1 MAKFFTYSLL
11 AAALGFASPAFA
23 DDAAT
28 PALTFTVDRAA
39 VESKMVF
46 QISATDGATIQVDWG
61 DGVLKDVTIADYN
74 AAGYVFTEVDGT
86 IAGTS
91 IKVYAPDASK
101 INYLSADWTQA
112 DDADA
117 KIKGINVSQL
127 AGLKELIL
135 DNNNIGSLDISK
147 CVALTTLRAS
157 DNRLTSLTFGENPNL
172 KTVTV
177 SNNFNVTS
185 GSLNSGAGNNQ
196 VLAADWSKLP
206 ELSSLN
212 VAANLYSELGWS
224 DTFDI
229 SKNTKLATLNI
240 NGCGISELDLTP
252 FTSLKTL
259 NAQWNSL
266 EKADLSGMM
275 ANGAFPS
282 LTLSTTAVT
291 VGQSEVWPRMLFSFI
306 VAPEATGK
314 TMTLNISTTD
324 KQSVQVDWG
333 NGTLSNP
340 VETKNYETDWEY
352 GTPTGKVAGTNVT
365 VYGSDPTTIN
375 KLDLAWDKEA
385 GAETKI
391 LSANLSKLSGMDDL
405 TVASNALTSLD
416 LTGNAALAKLYIN
429 GNNISDIRFPE
440 NCALTRIEAQNTA
453 EAGENDLFKV
463 DLSKATKLNYL
474 VINFNNKNS
483 EATTINLEN
492 NTELAT
498 LMATDCNLETID
510 VSKLAKLAQL
520 TVNNNNLET
529 VDVSQMNEKGRLFA
543 MNNKISSLVLPAK
556 LATLNVSNNKL
567 TFETLPSTSIATN
580 YTYNNQKPM
589 VVTAAE
595 GKVDLSSQ
603 AMVDNVETVYVWTSG
618 TEEIKDFSVMNGLF
632 TFTKS
637 AEKAVCTMT
646 NAMLPKLSLT
656 TVPVDITVEGSAVE
670 EIEATDNCE
679 AEYFNLQG
687 VKVSGNEPG
696 IYIRRQGNKT
706 SKVIVK

>member
-61 DGVLKDVTIADYN
+61 DGVLKDVTIADYD

-127 AGLKELIL
+127 AGLKELVL

-266 EKADLSGMM
+266 EKADLSGMV

-306 VAPEATGK
+306 VAPEAAGK

>member
-306 VAPEATGK
+306 VAPEAAGK

-706 SKVIVK
+706 SKVIVE

>member
-306 VAPEATGK
+306 VAPEAAGK

-474 VINFNNKNS
+474 VINFNNKNA

>member
-61 DGVLKDVTIADYN
+61 DGVLKDVTIADYD

-266 EKADLSGMM
+266 EKADLSGMV

-282 LTLSTTAVT
+282 LTLSTTAIT

-306 VAPEATGK
+306 VAPEAAGK

>member
-61 DGVLKDVTIADYN
+61 DGVLKDVTIADYD

-282 LTLSTTAVT
+282 LTLSTTAIT

-306 VAPEATGK
+306 VAPEAAGK
-314 TMTLNISTTD
+314 TMKLNISSTD
-324 KQSVQVDWG
+324 NQSVQVDWG
-333 NGTLSNP
+333 NGTLSDP
-340 VETKNYETDWEY
+340 VATKNYETDWEY

-405 TVASNALTSLD
+405 TLASNALTSLN

-474 VINFNNKNS
+474 VINFNNKNA

-529 VDVSQMNEKGRLFA
+529 VDVSQTNEKGRLFA

>member
-61 DGVLKDVTIADYN
+61 DGVLRDVTIADYD

-127 AGLKELIL
+127 AGLKELVL

-147 CVALTTLRAS
+147 CVALTSLRAS
-157 DNRLTSLTFGENPNL
+157 DNRLTSLIFGENPNL

-266 EKADLSGMM
+266 EKADLSGMV

-282 LTLSTTAVT
+282 LTLSTTAIT

-306 VAPEATGK
+306 VAPEAAGK

-365 VYGSDPTTIN
+365 VYGSNPSTIN
-375 KLDLAWDKEA
+375 VLDLAWDKEA
-385 GAETKI
+385 GAATKI
-391 LSANLSKLSGMDDL
+391 LSANLSKLSGIDEL
-405 TVASNALTSLD
+405 ILASNALTSLD
-416 LTGNAALAKLYIN
+416 LTGNAALTKLHIN

-474 VINFNNKNS
+474 LINFNNKNA

-529 VDVSQMNEKGRLFA
+529 VDVSHMGEKGRLFA

-556 LATLNVSNNKL
+556 LATLNISNNKL

>member
-61 DGVLKDVTIADYN
+61 DGVLRDVTIADYD

-127 AGLKELIL
+127 AGLKELVL

-147 CVALTTLRAS
+147 CVALTSLRAS
-157 DNRLTSLTFGENPNL
+157 DNRLTSLIFGENPNI

-282 LTLSTTAVT
+282 LTLSTTAIT

-340 VETKNYETDWEY
+340 VETKNYNTDWEY

-365 VYGSDPTTIN
+365 VYGSNPSTIN
-375 KLDLAWDKEA
+375 VLDLAWDKEA
-385 GAETKI
+385 GAATKI
-391 LSANLSKLSGMDDL
+391 LSANLSKLSGIDEL
-405 TVASNALTSLD
+405 ILASNALTSLD
-416 LTGNAALAKLYIN
+416 LTGNAALTKLHIN

-474 VINFNNKNS
+474 LINFNNKNA

-529 VDVSQMNEKGRLFA
+529 VDVSHMGEKGRLFA

-556 LATLNVSNNKL
+556 LATLNISNNKL

>member
-282 LTLSTTAVT
+282 LTLSTTAIT

-306 VAPEATGK
+306 VAPEAAGK

>member
-61 DGVLKDVTIADYN
+61 DGVLRDVTIADYD

-127 AGLKELIL
+127 AGLKELVL

-147 CVALTTLRAS
+147 CVALTSLRAS
-157 DNRLTSLTFGENPNL
+157 DNRLTSLIFGENPNL

-282 LTLSTTAVT
+282 LTLSTTAIT

-474 VINFNNKNS
+474 LINFNNKNA

-556 LATLNVSNNKL
+556 LATLNISNNKL

-687 VKVSGNEPG
+687 VKVSCNEPG

>member
-282 LTLSTTAVT
+282 LTLSTTAIT

-306 VAPEATGK
+306 VAPEAAGK

-340 VETKNYETDWEY
+340 VQTKNYETDWEY

-474 VINFNNKNS
+474 VINFNNKNA

-529 VDVSQMNEKGRLFA
+529 VDVSHMGEKGRLFA

-556 LATLNVSNNKL
+556 LATLNISNNKL

>member
-61 DGVLKDVTIADYN
+61 DGVLKDVTIADYD

-340 VETKNYETDWEY
+340 VETKNYNTDWEY

-365 VYGSDPTTIN
+365 VYGSNPSTIN
-375 KLDLAWDKEA
+375 VLDLAWDKEA
-385 GAETKI
+385 GAATKI
-391 LSANLSKLSGMDDL
+391 LSANLSKLSGIDEL
-405 TVASNALTSLD
+405 ILASNALTSLD
-416 LTGNAALAKLYIN
+416 LTGNAALTKLHIN

>member
-61 DGVLKDVTIADYN
+61 DGVLKDVTIADYD

-282 LTLSTTAVT
+282 LTLSTTAIT

-306 VAPEATGK
+306 VAPEAAGK
-314 TMTLNISTTD
+314 TMTLNISSTD
-324 KQSVQVDWG
+324 NQSVQVDWG
-333 NGTLSNP
+333 NGTLSDP
-340 VETKNYETDWEY
+340 VATKNYETDWEY

-474 VINFNNKNS
+474 VINFNNKNA

-520 TVNNNNLET
+520 TVNNNNLST

-670 EIEATDNCE
+670 EIQAIDDSKI
-679 AEYFNLQG
+679 EYFNLQG

>member
-157 DNRLTSLTFGENPNL
+157 DNHLTSLTFGENPNL

-266 EKADLSGMM
+266 EKADLSGMV

-282 LTLSTTAVT
+282 LTLSTTAIT

-306 VAPEATGK
+306 VAPEAAGK
-314 TMTLNISTTD
+314 TMTLNISSTD
-324 KQSVQVDWG
+324 NQSVQVDWG
-333 NGTLSNP
+333 NGTLSDP
-340 VETKNYETDWEY
+340 VATKNYETDWEY

-391 LSANLSKLSGMDDL
+391 LSANLSRLSGMDDL
-405 TVASNALTSLD
+405 TLASNALTSLD

>member
-61 DGVLKDVTIADYN
+61 DGVLRDVTIADYD

-127 AGLKELIL
+127 AGLKELVL

-147 CVALTTLRAS
+147 CVALTSLRAS
-157 DNRLTSLTFGENPNL
+157 DNRLTSLIFGENPNL

-340 VETKNYETDWEY
+340 VETKNYNTDWEY

-365 VYGSDPTTIN
+365 VYGSNPSTIN
-375 KLDLAWDKEA
+375 VLDLAWDKEA
-385 GAETKI
+385 GAATKI
-391 LSANLSKLSGMDDL
+391 LSANLSKLSGIDEL
-405 TVASNALTSLD
+405 ILASNALTSLD
-416 LTGNAALAKLYIN
+416 LTGNAALTKLHIN

-474 VINFNNKNS
+474 LINFNNKNA

-529 VDVSQMNEKGRLFA
+529 VDVSHMGEKGRLFA

-556 LATLNVSNNKL
+556 LATLNISNNKL

>member
-61 DGVLKDVTIADYN
+61 DGVLKDVTIADYD

-282 LTLSTTAVT
+282 LTLSTTAIT

-306 VAPEATGK
+306 VAPEAAGK
-314 TMTLNISTTD
+314 TMKLNISTTD

>member
-61 DGVLKDVTIADYN
+61 DGVLKDVTIADYD

-282 LTLSTTAVT
+282 LTLSTTAIT

-306 VAPEATGK
+306 VAPEAAGK

-340 VETKNYETDWEY
+340 VQTKNYETDWEY

-474 VINFNNKNS
+474 VINFNNKNA

-520 TVNNNNLET
+520 TVNNNNLST

-556 LATLNVSNNKL
+556 LATLYVSNNKL

-687 VKVSGNEPG
+687 VKVSCNEPG

>member
-212 VAANLYSELGWS
+212 VAANLYSELGLS

-306 VAPEATGK
+306 VAPEAAGK
-314 TMTLNISTTD
+314 TMTLNISSTD
-324 KQSVQVDWG
+324 NQSVQVDWG
-333 NGTLSNP
+333 NGTLSDP
-340 VETKNYETDWEY
+340 VATKNYETDWEY

>member
-61 DGVLKDVTIADYN
+61 DGVLRDVTIADYD

-127 AGLKELIL
+127 AGLKELVL

-147 CVALTTLRAS
+147 CVALTSLRAS
-157 DNRLTSLTFGENPNL
+157 DNRLTSLIFGENPNL

-282 LTLSTTAVT
+282 LTLSTTAIT

-306 VAPEATGK
+306 VAPEAAGK

-340 VETKNYETDWEY
+340 VQTKNYETDWEY

-391 LSANLSKLSGMDDL
+391 LSANLSKLSGIDEL
-405 TVASNALTSLD
+405 ILASNALTSLD
-416 LTGNAALAKLYIN
+416 LTGNAALTKLHIN

-474 VINFNNKNS
+474 LINFNNKNA

-529 VDVSQMNEKGRLFA
+529 VDVSHMGEKGRLFA

-556 LATLNVSNNKL
+556 LATLNISNNKL

>member
-306 VAPEATGK
+306 VAPEAAGK

-670 EIEATDNCE
+670 EIEAIDDSKI
-679 AEYFNLQG
+679 EYFNLQG

>member
-282 LTLSTTAVT
+282 LTLSTTAIT

-306 VAPEATGK
+306 VAPEAAGK
-314 TMTLNISTTD
+314 TMKLNISTTD

>member
-61 DGVLKDVTIADYN
+61 DGVLKDVTIADYD

-282 LTLSTTAVT
+282 LTLSTTAIT

-306 VAPEATGK
+306 VAPEAAGK
-314 TMTLNISTTD
+314 TMKLNISSTD
-324 KQSVQVDWG
+324 NQSVQVDWG
-333 NGTLSNP
+333 NGTLSDP
-340 VETKNYETDWEY
+340 VATKNYETDWEY

-405 TVASNALTSLD
+405 TLASNALTSLN

>member
-61 DGVLKDVTIADYN
+61 DGVLKDVTIADYD

-127 AGLKELIL
+127 AGLKELVL

-147 CVALTTLRAS
+147 CVALTSLRAS
-157 DNRLTSLTFGENPNL
+157 DNRLTSLIFGENPNL

-282 LTLSTTAVT
+282 LTLSTTAIT

-340 VETKNYETDWEY
+340 VETKNYNTDWEY

-365 VYGSDPTTIN
+365 VYGSNPSTIN
-375 KLDLAWDKEA
+375 VLDLAWDKEA
-385 GAETKI
+385 GAATKI
-391 LSANLSKLSGMDDL
+391 LSANLSKLSGIDEL
-405 TVASNALTSLD
+405 ILASNALTSLD
-416 LTGNAALAKLYIN
+416 LTGNAALTKLHIN

-474 VINFNNKNS
+474 LINFNNKNA

-529 VDVSQMNEKGRLFA
+529 VDVSHMGEKGRLFA

-556 LATLNVSNNKL
+556 LATLNISNNKL

>member
-61 DGVLKDVTIADYN
+61 DGVLKDVTIADYD

-282 LTLSTTAVT
+282 LTLSTTAIT

-306 VAPEATGK
+306 VAPEAAGK

-340 VETKNYETDWEY
+340 VQTKNYETDWEY

-474 VINFNNKNS
+474 VINFNNKNA

-520 TVNNNNLET
+520 TVNNNNLST

>member
-61 DGVLKDVTIADYN
+61 DGVLRDVTIADYD

-127 AGLKELIL
+127 AGLKELVL

-147 CVALTTLRAS
+147 CVALTSLRAS
-157 DNRLTSLTFGENPNL
+157 DNRLTSLIFGENPNL

-282 LTLSTTAVT
+282 LTLSTTAIT

-340 VETKNYETDWEY
+340 VETKNYNTDWEY

-365 VYGSDPTTIN
+365 VYGSNPSTIN
-375 KLDLAWDKEA
+375 VLDLAWDKEA
-385 GAETKI
+385 GAATKI
-391 LSANLSKLSGMDDL
+391 LSANLSKLSGIDEL
-405 TVASNALTSLD
+405 ILASNALTSLD
-416 LTGNAALAKLYIN
+416 LTGNAALTKLHIN

-474 VINFNNKNS
+474 LINFNNKNA

-529 VDVSQMNEKGRLFA
+529 VDVSHMGEKGRLFA

-556 LATLNVSNNKL
+556 LATLNISNNKL

>member
-61 DGVLKDVTIADYN
+61 DGVLKDVTIADYD

-306 VAPEATGK
+306 VAPEAAGK

>member
-61 DGVLKDVTIADYN
+61 DGVLRDVTIADYD

-127 AGLKELIL
+127 AGLKELVL

-147 CVALTTLRAS
+147 CVALTSLRAS
-157 DNRLTSLTFGENPNL
+157 DNRLTSLIFGENPNL

-340 VETKNYETDWEY
+340 VETKNYNTDWEY

-365 VYGSDPTTIN
+365 VYGSNPSTIN
-375 KLDLAWDKEA
+375 VLDLAWDKEA
-385 GAETKI
+385 GAATKI
-391 LSANLSKLSGMDDL
+391 LSANLSKLSGIDEL
-405 TVASNALTSLD
+405 ILASNALTSLD
-416 LTGNAALAKLYIN
+416 LTGNAALTKLHIN

-474 VINFNNKNS
+474 LINFNNKNA

-529 VDVSQMNEKGRLFA
+529 VDVSHMGEKGRLFA

-556 LATLNVSNNKL
+556 LATLNISNNKL

-687 VKVSGNEPG
+687 VKVSCNEPG

>member
-61 DGVLKDVTIADYN
+61 DGVLRDVTIADYD

-127 AGLKELIL
+127 AGLKELVL

-147 CVALTTLRAS
+147 CVALTSLRAS
-157 DNRLTSLTFGENPNL
+157 DNRLTSLIFGENPNL

-306 VAPEATGK
+306 VAPEAAGK

>member
-61 DGVLKDVTIADYN
+61 DGVLKDVTIADYD

-282 LTLSTTAVT
+282 LTLSTTAIT

-306 VAPEATGK
+306 VAPEAAGK

-340 VETKNYETDWEY
+340 VQTKNYETDWEY

-365 VYGSDPTTIN
+365 VYGSNPSTIN
-375 KLDLAWDKEA
+375 VLDLAWDKEA
-385 GAETKI
+385 GAATKI
-391 LSANLSKLSGMDDL
+391 LSANLSKLSGIDEL
-405 TVASNALTSLD
+405 ILASNALTSLD
-416 LTGNAALAKLYIN
+416 LTGNAALTKLHIN

-474 VINFNNKNS
+474 VINFNNKNA

-520 TVNNNNLET
+520 TVNNNNLST

-556 LATLNVSNNKL
+556 LATLYVSNNKL

-687 VKVSGNEPG
+687 VKVSCNEPG

>member
-61 DGVLKDVTIADYN
+61 DGVLKDVTIADYD

-266 EKADLSGMM
+266 EKADLSGMV

-282 LTLSTTAVT
+282 LTLSTTAIT
-291 VGQSEVWPRMLFSFI
+291 VWQSEVWPRMLFSFI
-306 VAPEATGK
+306 VAPEAAGK

>member
-61 DGVLKDVTIADYN
+61 DGVLRDVTIADYD

-306 VAPEATGK
+306 VAPEAAGK

-529 VDVSQMNEKGRLFA
+529 VDVSHMGEKGRLFA

>member
-282 LTLSTTAVT
+282 LTLSTTAIT

-306 VAPEATGK
+306 VAPEAAGK

-474 VINFNNKNS
+474 VINFNNKNA

>member
-306 VAPEATGK
+306 VAPEAAGK

>member
-61 DGVLKDVTIADYN
+61 DGVLRDVTIADYD

-127 AGLKELIL
+127 AGLKELVL

-147 CVALTTLRAS
+147 CVALTSLRAS
-157 DNRLTSLTFGENPNL
+157 DNRLTSLIFGENPNL

-282 LTLSTTAVT
+282 LTLSTTAIT

-340 VETKNYETDWEY
+340 VETKNYNTDWEY

-365 VYGSDPTTIN
+365 VYGSNPSTIN
-375 KLDLAWDKEA
+375 VLDLAWDKEA
-385 GAETKI
+385 GAATKI
-391 LSANLSKLSGMDDL
+391 LSANLSKLSGIDEL
-405 TVASNALTSLD
+405 ILASNALTSLD
-416 LTGNAALAKLYIN
+416 LTGNAALTKLHIN

-474 VINFNNKNS
+474 LINFNNKNA

-529 VDVSQMNEKGRLFA
+529 VDVSHMGEKGRLFA
-543 MNNKISSLVLPAK
+543 MNNKISSLVLPSK
-556 LATLNVSNNKL
+556 LATLNISNNKL

>member
-306 VAPEATGK
+306 VAPEAAGK

-474 VINFNNKNS
+474 VINFNNKNA

-520 TVNNNNLET
+520 TVNNNNLST

>member
-1 MAKFFTYSLL
+1 M
-11 AAALGFASPAFA
+11 
-23 DDAAT
+23 
-28 PALTFTVDRAA
+28 
-39 VESKMVF
+39 
-46 QISATDGATIQVDWG
+46 
-61 DGVLKDVTIADYN
+61 
-74 AAGYVFTEVDGT
+74 
-86 IAGTS
+86 
-91 IKVYAPDASK
+91 
-101 INYLSADWTQA
+101 
-112 DDADA
+112 
-117 KIKGINVSQL
+117 
-127 AGLKELIL
+127 
-135 DNNNIGSLDISK
+135 
-147 CVALTTLRAS
+147 
-157 DNRLTSLTFGENPNL
+157 
-172 KTVTV
+172 
-177 SNNFNVTS
+177 
-185 GSLNSGAGNNQ
+185 
-196 VLAADWSKLP
+196 
-206 ELSSLN
+206 
-212 VAANLYSELGWS
+212 
-224 DTFDI
+224 
-229 SKNTKLATLNI
+229 
-240 NGCGISELDLTP
+240 
-252 FTSLKTL
+252 
-259 NAQWNSL
+259 
-266 EKADLSGMM
+266 
-275 ANGAFPS
+275 
-282 LTLSTTAVT
+282 
-291 VGQSEVWPRMLFSFI
+291 
-306 VAPEATGK
+306 
-314 TMTLNISTTD
+314 
-324 KQSVQVDWG
+324 QVDWG

-340 VETKNYETDWEY
+340 VETKNYNTDWEY

-365 VYGSDPTTIN
+365 VYGSNPSTIN
-375 KLDLAWDKEA
+375 VLDLAWDKEA
-385 GAETKI
+385 GAATKI
-391 LSANLSKLSGMDDL
+391 LSANLSKLSGIDEL
-405 TVASNALTSLD
+405 ILASNALTSLD
-416 LTGNAALAKLYIN
+416 LTGNAALTKLHIN

-474 VINFNNKNS
+474 LINFNNKNA

-529 VDVSQMNEKGRLFA
+529 VDVSHMGEKGRLFA

-556 LATLNVSNNKL
+556 LATLNISNNKL

>member
-1 MAKFFTYSLL
+1 MS
-11 AAALGFASPAFA
+11 
-23 DDAAT
+23 
-28 PALTFTVDRAA
+28 
-39 VESKMVF
+39 
-46 QISATDGATIQVDWG
+46 
-61 DGVLKDVTIADYN
+61 N
-74 AAGYVFTEVDGT
+74 A
-86 IAGTS
+86 
-91 IKVYAPDASK
+91 
-101 INYLSADWTQA
+101 
-112 DDADA
+112 
-117 KIKGINVSQL
+117 
-127 AGLKELIL
+127 
-135 DNNNIGSLDISK
+135 
-147 CVALTTLRAS
+147 
-157 DNRLTSLTFGENPNL
+157 
-172 KTVTV
+172 
-177 SNNFNVTS
+177 
-185 GSLNSGAGNNQ
+185 
-196 VLAADWSKLP
+196 
-206 ELSSLN
+206 
-212 VAANLYSELGWS
+212 
-224 DTFDI
+224 
-229 SKNTKLATLNI
+229 
-240 NGCGISELDLTP
+240 
-252 FTSLKTL
+252 
-259 NAQWNSL
+259 
-266 EKADLSGMM
+266 
-275 ANGAFPS
+275 AFPS

-306 VAPEATGK
+306 VAPEAAGK

>member
-61 DGVLKDVTIADYN
+61 DGVLKDVTIADYD

-282 LTLSTTAVT
+282 LTLSTTAIT

-306 VAPEATGK
+306 VAPEAAGK

-340 VETKNYETDWEY
+340 VQTKNYETDWEY

>member
-1 MAKFFTYSLL
+1 
-11 AAALGFASPAFA
+11 
-23 DDAAT
+23 
-28 PALTFTVDRAA
+28 
-39 VESKMVF
+39 MVF

-282 LTLSTTAVT
+282 LTLSTTAIT

-306 VAPEATGK
+306 VAPEAAGK